1 MASKLS
7 IRLAALAA
15 LVLGI
20 GGMASAAK
28 ADIGFT
34 NVTDE
39 TLVFN
44 LQCPNGS
51 VDTWQI
57 YPHRHLN
64 IYCTNNAGAAAIS
77 IRTRHSDGRAFVV
90 RGTVYDGRTYLIG
103 HDDDGDV
110 SIERAAYGAYY

>member
-7 IRLAALAA
+7 IRLAALGA
-15 LVLGI
+15 LFIGI

-44 LQCPNGS
+44 LRCPYGS

-57 YPHRHLN
+57 YPHRHIN
-64 IYCTNNAGAAAIS
+64 IYCTNNAGAATIS
-77 IRTRHSDGRAFVV
+77 IRTRHRDGRAYIV
-90 RGTVYDGRTYLIG
+90 RGTVYDGRTYALG

-110 SIERAAYGAYY
+110 TFERVAYGAYY